1 MDKMEKTTSALT
13 MKDLDYAHFRWWLL
27 AEVSVNY
34 ERMQGIAYCASMAP
48 VLRKIYQDKE
58 DEELRAALKQHL
70 AFFNTEATWGALIF
84 GSVIAMEEQ
93 RANDPSI
100 PPELITSYKTGLM
113 GTLAGIGD
121 TIDLATI
128 YTLVSAACA
137 SLAVD
142 GSILAPILMIVLG
155 TLMYFEGHFFNRFG
169 YKYGKTSVRNI
180 LASGL
185 LQDVVEGA
193 NIVGLFMI
201 GCLSAGLITLS
212 TTFTLGSFNLQ
223 ETLDTILPG
232 ILPISMFFLV
242 YLLMTKSKLSASKIV
257 LILIVG
263 SVIGSLLGIF

>member
-1 MDKMEKTTSALT
+1 MDKMTSHVEKNSVLTT
-13 MKDLDYAHFRWWLL
+13 KDLDYAYFRWWLL

-48 VLRKIYQDKE
+48 VLRKLYQG
-58 DEELRAALKQHL
+58 EELKNSLQQHL
-70 AFFNTEATWGALIF
+70 AFFNTEATWGSLIF

-93 RANDPSI
+93 RAQNPEI
-100 PPELITSYKTGLM
+100 PQELITSYKTGLM

-137 SLAVD
+137 SLAVE
-142 GSILAPILMIVLG
+142 GSLLAPLIMILLG
-155 TLMYFEGHFFNRFG
+155 IFMYFEGHVFNRFG
-169 YKYGKTSVRNI
+169 YKYGKTSIRSI
-180 LASGL
+180 LSSGL

-201 GCLSAGLITLS
+201 GCLSASLISLS
-212 TTFTLGSFNLQ
+212 TAFKTASFNLQ

-232 ILPISMFFLV
+232 ILPIALFFIV
-242 YLLMTKSKLSASKIV
+242 YFLMTKVKLSATKIV
-257 LILIVG
+257 LILIAG
-263 SVIGSLLGIF
+263 SIIGSLIGIF